1 MQAILLEMFTKEQI
15 FQCSRSPKPWRHCG
29 FPEELSTSVPF
40 DLIRKQVYMHPLKMY
55 TYVFVFIINL
65 GMVDIGLFTNI
76 NYMIICA
83 YDTRNTNNS
92 HLLIS
97 GGIGVG
103 QQSNWDLSGAN
114 QSGNTK

>member
-1 MQAILLEMFTKEQI
+1 
-15 FQCSRSPKPWRHCG
+15 
-29 FPEELSTSVPF
+29 
-40 DLIRKQVYMHPLKMY
+40 MHPLKMY
-55 TYVFVFIINL
+55 TYVFIFIINL

-76 NYMIICA
+76 NYMIIFA

-92 HLLIS
+92 HLLIP

-114 QSGNTK
+114 QSGNIK